1 MARAR
6 QRKLSYFREKLNG
19 APWQNC
25 FAISPSLELFMSP
38 SKTVLVVDD
47 SRVSRLLARQFILA
61 RRCFWHVEEAASG
74 EEAIAR
80 VQAGGDGL
88 SHHPALL
95 PDLILVDVNMPGM
108 GGVAAASRLR
118 ELCPQAHISLL
129 TANVQ
134 MGTRRRAAELGI
146 GFLAK
151 PMTEA
156 RIAALLDALP

>member
-1 MARAR
+1 
-6 QRKLSYFREKLNG
+6 
-19 APWQNC
+19 
-25 FAISPSLELFMSP
+25 MSP
-38 SKTVLVVDD
+38 AKTVLVVDD
-47 SRVSRLLARQFILA
+47 SRVSRLLTRRFILA

-80 VQAGGDGL
+80 VQPEDAHGPQPRSPL
-88 SHHPALL
+88 Q

-134 MGTRRRAAELGI
+134 VAARRRAAELGI
-146 GFLAK
+146 GFLSK